1 MDIIVNEIKRGGLNS
16 TQIKKVVNFLSK
28 KERKIKGEVE
38 INIVD
43 NKEIKKLNKIY
54 RGINSP
60 TDVLSFAWQEEKSL
74 KNSNFLGQI
83 YLSAKQIKI
92 QSKEYK
98 VSEKEEFVRMLVH
111 GLMHLIGFDHQKERE
126 AKRMFQKQESYLKEI
141 IKML

>member
-28 KERKIKGEVE
+28 KERKIKGELE